1 MTFDDRETKYT
12 IREKL
17 KQEIKQK
24 QGWYFI
30 TFDRELPAHRPYGFT
45 LFNEPFVLLKD
56 PNNDDLVCCSLA
68 SVTSQESKVEVR
80 SFKVEAR
87 QGEIWFWRG
96 KLES

>member
-1 MTFDDRETKYT
+1 MNKDRNKAKYL

-17 KQEIKQK
+17 KQEVQEK

-30 TFDRELPAHRPYGFT
+30 AFAKELPSNRPYGFT

-56 PNNDDLVCCSLA
+56 KNNQMVCYLLSSSNLENTD
-68 SVTSQESKVEVR
+68 VTIS
-80 SFKVEAR
+80 SFKVVEK

-96 KLES
+96 I